1 MSELN
6 NTCLAYDPRCNS
18 EGEKIGMGITQ
29 EDVRAHLIETN
40 DEFRRLALQHSDY
53 GKKLEALSALP
64 FLTPEEQLEEVRL
77 KKVKLRLKDQM
88 EGILSRH
95 RAQQVA

>member
-1 MSELN
+1 MGHTQDEL
-6 NTCLAYDPRCNS
+6 
-18 EGEKIGMGITQ
+18 
-29 EDVRAHLIETN
+29 RAHLMESN
-40 DEFRRLALQHSDY
+40 DEFRRLALEHSDY
-53 GKKLEALSALP
+53 GKKLEGLAMRP

-88 EGILSRH
+88 EGILSRY